1 MVGVC
6 NGTESVTTTEAQ
18 EGRTRRGEVRT
29 GQERESRELELKLE
43 LPGRCQ
49 GREPGPGRAGESR
62 RWACTAWSPT
72 RHRPSAMSSASASG
86 LVGRGTHQRGD
97 RQSGSSRAPKG
108 GPWEVWEVGGTNNH
122 GWRGLGSAGCGLW
135 RRIQWRPLASDL
147 ACVLASG
154 LGPALQSRRQLCISR
169 PPFHFPGSGSH
180 PFGKQAK
187 DTTTC
192 APHDGPYLYLLC
204 RFCTFQFR

>member
-6 NGTESVTTTEAQ
+6 DGTESVTTTEAQ
-18 EGRTRRGEVRT
+18 EGGTRRGEVRT
-29 GQERESRELELKLE
+29 GQERASRELELKLE

-108 GPWEVWEVGGTNNH
+108 GPWEVWEVGGTN
-122 GWRGLGSAGCGLW
+122 GLGSAGCGGGFNGVPWHQTCL
-135 RRIQWRPLASDL
+135 RPCVRSRASP
-147 ACVLASG
+147 AIPT
-154 LGPALQSRRQLCISR
+154 PAL
-169 PPFHFPGSGSH
+169 HFPTTFSLSRKWK
-180 PFGKQAK
+180 PSFWKTGKRHHHLRTA
-187 DTTTC
+187 
-192 APHDGPYLYLLC
+192 
-204 RFCTFQFR
+204 